1 MHPRSDILGLASFAS
16 GGVMD
21 PRCLAPENYYTRITR
36 PPGAST
42 PVLAL
47 SLLARVAAWAACGLR
62 AGVEEVA
69 YEDET
74 QKKEVK
80 TGAGWRLA
88 GPPCPHRDVGGARD
102 IFLRMCSAEV

>member
-1 MHPRSDILGLASFAS
+1 
-16 GGVMD
+16 MD
-21 PRCLAPENYYTRITR
+21 LSCLAPEYKNTRIIR

-62 AGVEEVA
+62 AGVEEEV

-88 GPPCPHRDVGGARD
+88 GPP
-102 IFLRMCSAEV
+102 LSS